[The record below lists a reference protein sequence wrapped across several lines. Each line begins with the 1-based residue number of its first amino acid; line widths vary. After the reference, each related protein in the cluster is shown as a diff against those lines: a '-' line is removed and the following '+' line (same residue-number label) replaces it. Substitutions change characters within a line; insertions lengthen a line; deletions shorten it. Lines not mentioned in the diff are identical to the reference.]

1 MEIFTYEGCSICKKK
16 VLDGI
21 NCMCM
26 GSDIVNYTILKPTLL
41 GENSQ
46 TLEAAV
52 FDPLIQNQLATL
64 QIPCSAKFL
73 LKSVKKLMPNGE
85 VSESHIITKL

>member
-1 MEIFTYEGCSICKKK
+1 METFTYEGCSVCKKK

-26 GSDIVNYTILKPTLL
+26 NSVIINYTILKPTLM
-41 GENSQ
+41 GENSE

-52 FDPLIQNQLATL
+52 FDPVIQNQLATI
-64 QIPCSAKFL
+64 QFPCLAKCL
-73 LKSVKKLMPNGE
+73 LKSIKRLMPNGE